1 MEEYVSCCKQRDVPV
16 DKSHRNNK
24 ESCCLL
30 VSISRRIYFCHER
43 TRTSSKKLIDHL
55 RIRIYFCHERTTMT
69 SETSENTI
77 FVRFYF
83 TLCYL
88 MLTLRNIP
96 NCDRGDYK
104 YLTAVSC
111 DGEDFRENIDICWL
125 LIRHPTDKEP
135 ISFMVCKK
143 QTSHSR
149 IFFFRIFP
157 VKFWKL

>member
-1 MEEYVSCCKQRDVPV
+1 
-16 DKSHRNNK
+16 
-24 ESCCLL
+24 
-30 VSISRRIYFCHER
+30 
-43 TRTSSKKLIDHL
+43 
-55 RIRIYFCHERTTMT
+55 MT

-149 IFFFRIFP
+149 IFFLSYFSSQVLEVVAASRGEDAQSLAEVIYENTLNLF
-157 VKFWKL
+157 FS